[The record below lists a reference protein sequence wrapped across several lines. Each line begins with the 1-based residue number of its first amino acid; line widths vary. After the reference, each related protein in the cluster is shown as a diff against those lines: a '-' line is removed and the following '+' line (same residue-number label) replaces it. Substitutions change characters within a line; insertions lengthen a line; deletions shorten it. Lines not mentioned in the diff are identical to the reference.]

1 MNRTDLLSAGAYRK
15 TARTGRISSWDH
27 SGQNEDAFTVRPGE
41 SIILADVEGPG
52 AFTHLWFVQGCR
64 RVLGPGVAPYTV
76 TNCPFMET
84 PRALGLFDEENDSDF
99 YRKVVLKMYWDDQ
112 EEPSVLAPL
121 GDFFCIGHSMPANF
135 QSLPFTV
142 SVRPMDDHKYGGTS
156 AVNCYLTMPFNKR
169 ARVEVENQGENTYIQ
184 YFYIDYELYA
194 EPFGKDILYFHAMWK
209 RENPTNGWAPSY
221 MSANTREIQQPKNLD
236 GQGNYVILET
246 EGAGNY
252 LGCNHSVTHL
262 QNVWWGEGDDII
274 FIDDDSWPPSLHGTG
289 GEDYFSQG
297 WGMQKNAY
305 PFAGTIVHEDDIAQ
319 NQVSYRWHMADPI
332 RFNKRIKVTMETGHA
347 NHLRDD
353 WSTTAYWYQTLPG
366 PKLFLL
372 PVELRIPRKAT
383 ISKDDVPEPDMSK
396 ATDQQRELVKQREE
410 RFKEY
415 LADRQIWIDRR
426 AESSQVRAKKNVEMA
441 QEVRDRWLASFAK

>member
-1 MNRTDLLSAGAYRK
+1 
-15 TARTGRISSWDH
+15 
-27 SGQNEDAFTVRPGE
+27 
-41 SIILADVEGPG
+41 
-52 AFTHLWFVQGCR
+52 
-64 RVLGPGVAPYTV
+64 
-76 TNCPFMET
+76 
-84 PRALGLFDEENDSDF
+84 
-99 YRKVVLKMYWDDQ
+99 
-112 EEPSVLAPL
+112 
-121 GDFFCIGHSMPANF
+121 
-135 QSLPFTV
+135 
-142 SVRPMDDHKYGGTS
+142 
-156 AVNCYLTMPFNKR
+156 
-169 ARVEVENQGENTYIQ
+169 
-184 YFYIDYELYA
+184 
-194 EPFGKDILYFHAMWK
+194 
-209 RENPTNGWAPSY
+209 
-221 MSANTREIQQPKNLD
+221 
-236 GQGNYVILET
+236 
-246 EGAGNY
+246 
-252 LGCNHSVTHL
+252 
-262 QNVWWGEGDDII
+262 
-274 FIDDDSWPPSLHGTG
+274 
-289 GEDYFSQG
+289 
-297 WGMQKNAY
+297 MQKNAY

-441 QEVRDRWLASFAK
+441 QEVRDRWLASLTKLGS